1 MVVQFNKC
9 GPQISLTR
17 NLFQLQMDSVLRG
30 IWSRICQK
38 IMKSTPEAH
47 QKTLMQK
54 LNWMKKWNINKYKAI
69 RTLKGFFDH
78 KNRLCSFSFWG
89 LSLCLS
95 EPSVQTHPERQEQVA
110 LFICFWYINITLWK
124 NIEMRSIDFDLL
136 NNTWTSE
143 IQQFK
148 IKSISLLSRPLWK
161 RPSAVSGLMHLFL
174 SY

>member
-1 MVVQFNKC
+1 MRTTNF
-9 GPQISLTR
+9 SL
-17 NLFQLQMDSVLRG
+17 
-30 IWSRICQK
+30 
-38 IMKSTPEAH
+38 
-47 QKTLMQK
+47 QK
-54 LNWMKKWNINKYKAI
+54 LVSTSNGFSFEGNLVKNMSENNEKHSWSPPKNPQVKTKLNKKWNINKYKAI

-95 EPSVQTHPERQEQVA
+95 EPSVQTHPEQQEQVA

-148 IKSISLLSRPLWK
+148 IKSISLLSRPFWK
-161 RPSAVSGLMHLFL
+161 RPSAVSGPMHLFL

>member
-1 MVVQFNKC
+1 MRTTNF
-9 GPQISLTR
+9 S
-17 NLFQLQMDSVLRG
+17 
-30 IWSRICQK
+30 
-38 IMKSTPEAH
+38 H
-47 QKTLMQK
+47 QKLVSTSNGFSFEGNLVKNMSENNEKHSWSPPKNPQVKTK
-54 LNWMKKWNINKYKAI
+54 LNKKWNINKYKAI

-148 IKSISLLSRPLWK
+148 IKSISLLSRPFWK